1 MHRKTKYKR
10 EQKRRVVLYGYIF
23 LCYTFFFVL
32 NLNKS
37 ENALKH
43 LPETDIQGA
52 ISVGIL
58 YGNGIMHLM
67 GVSCTFSVL
76 FS

>member
-1 MHRKTKYKR
+1 MQEKG
-10 EQKRRVVLYGYIF
+10 EE
-23 LCYTFFFVL
+23 LCYTATSFSATFFVL

-37 ENALKH
+37 KKTLNH

-52 ISVGIL
+52 VSVGFL

-67 GVSCTFSVL
+67 GVSFTFSVL

>member
-10 EQKRRVVLYGYIF
+10 KQKRRVVLYSYIF
-23 LCYTFFFVL
+23 AAFFVL

-37 ENALKH
+37 KKTLNH

-52 ISVGIL
+52 ISVGFL